1 MTLLHLQKRRQAE
14 DNAHPLEGVLKKRM
28 KLFTGGIF
36 QKKRGMLDDDIIG
49 HDEVANNPAFVEISS
64 VSSEQQLT
72 PSRSNSSY
80 AAPIAPTM
88 SNAKSRGFANEDS
101 DSDVD
106 SEL

>member
-1 MTLLHLQKRRQAE
+1 
-14 DNAHPLEGVLKKRM
+14 M

-49 HDEVANNPAFVEISS
+49 RDEVANNPAFVEISS
-64 VSSEQQLT
+64 VSSEQQQQRNMST
-72 PSRSNSSY
+72 IAPSRSNSSY